1 MSYNEAVMGAASRTC
16 PNCRKAIPAGAVEF
30 SLCGV
35 VFAKWR
41 PPAPRTALP
50 GPGSGRGQSFRQDG

>member
-1 MSYNEAVMGAASRTC
+1 MGAASRTC